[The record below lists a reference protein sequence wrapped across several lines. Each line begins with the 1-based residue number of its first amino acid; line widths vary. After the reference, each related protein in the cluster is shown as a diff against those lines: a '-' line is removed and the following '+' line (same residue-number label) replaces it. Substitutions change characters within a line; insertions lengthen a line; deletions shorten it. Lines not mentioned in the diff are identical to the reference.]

1 MLDLIAKHER
11 FIKSFHVFLY
21 EQEGEML
28 RFKAQLTFTNN
39 SDLFIDLGPDQVNG
53 LKTQGMRVK

>member
-1 MLDLIAKHER
+1 MLDLIARYER

-28 RFKAQLTFTNN
+28 RFKA
-39 SDLFIDLGPDQVNG
+39 
-53 LKTQGMRVK
+53 